1 MARADFGNVLEALK
15 RAAADGGHPQRRTG
29 RARYQ
34 RAFVVATDGMH
45 AADATATSIQRLFET
60 V

>member
-15 RAAADGGHPQRRTG
+15 RAAADGGHPQRRTAV
-29 RARYQ
+29 RAIN
-34 RAFVVATDGMH
+34 ALVATDGMH
-45 AADATATSIQRLFET
+45 AADATATSIQRLIET